1 MWDFIVNSLA
11 TIGGTGIIIIFIK
24 WLLDVQKNRIS
35 SNENH
40 QLSVKLEEF
49 KSEISN
55 KLNKQSTAFSLYFSG
70 QFDIY
75 NKLWSSIVELEEAVD
90 LLWEDVDKT
99 RFESF
104 VKATKKAKRNVRKAA
119 PYIENEHYQIIDSFF
134 TKIDE
139 YREGKQKILSY
150 DNLSDDEFNGNLDV
164 INGFVDQNRETRNA
178 IHQFAETCLHDFREK
193 LKGENE
199 TN

>member
-55 KLNKQSTAFSLYFSG
+55 KLNKQSTAFNLYFSG

-90 LLWEDVDKT
+90 LLWEGVDKT

-104 VKATKKAKRNVRKAA
+104 VKATKKAKRSVRKAA

-134 TKIDE
+134 NKIDE
-139 YREGKQKILSY
+139 YREGKEKILSF

-164 INGFVDQNRETRNA
+164 INGFVDQNRETRDA
-178 IHQFAETCLHDFREK
+178 IHQFAENCLHDFREK